1 MKIDDVGIDEH
12 TTQGLGA
19 REVVMSALDWITVE
33 GFKSIKSIEELEL
46 RPINVLIGANGAGKS
61 NFLEVFSFLKAI
73 RLGGLQD
80 YVMKA
85 RGADR
90 ILHFGSKT
98 TQYLSIGI
106 SFEKEKREYN
116 IVLAPD
122 DADGMFPSKERLKPT
137 SEGVRTS
144 VKQEQITADSYSTDY
159 GISGWGGEAGIYNSR
174 NRSSAIPYV
183 REHLSHWRLYHFHD
197 TSASSLIKKHVAV
210 DDNRYLRH
218 DGSNLAAFLYYLH
231 EKHGRSYDMIRRT
244 VRLVAPFFDDFFLEP
259 LALNE
264 DTIRLEWRHRGSDDY
279 FDVSSLSDG
288 SLRFIAL
295 ATLLLQP
302 TELRP
307 SVILLDEPELG
318 LHPAAITIIASLIK
332 QVSTETQI
340 IVATQSPIFLDHF
353 EPEDVLV
360 TERVEGATQFARLEG
375 EKLKI
380 WLEDY
385 SLGQLWEKNELGGRP
400 APEFTDREST

>member
-1 MKIDDVGIDEH
+1 
-12 TTQGLGA
+12 
-19 REVVMSALDWITVE
+19 MSTLDWITVK

-46 RPINVLIGANGAGKS
+46 RPINVLIGSNGAGKS
-61 NFLEVFSFLKAI
+61 NFMEVFSLLNTM
-73 RLGGLQD
+73 RLGGLRD
-80 YVMKA
+80 YVM
-85 RGADR
+85 RSGGADR

-98 TQYLSIGI
+98 TQQLSIEIG
-106 SFEKEKREYN
+106 FENGKRKYN
-116 IVLAPD
+116 IDLAPN
-122 DADGMFPSKERLKPT
+122 DADGMFPSNEN
-137 SEGVRTS
+137 VYTS
-144 VKQEQITADSYSTDY
+144 VKQETIPDDAVSTLYALLGRDS
-159 GISGWGGEAGIYNSR
+159 EAGISNTKQKSR
-174 NRSSAIPYV
+174 AISYV
-183 REHLSHWRLYHFHD
+183 REHLFHWRLYQFHD
-197 TSASSLIKKHVAV
+197 TSSSSPIKKTVPLN
-210 DDNRYLRH
+210 DNRYLRH
-218 DGSNLAAFLYYLH
+218 DGSNLAAFLYYLR

-264 DTIRLEWRHRGSDDY
+264 DTIRLEWRHQGSDDY

-288 SLRFIAL
+288 TLRFIAL

-318 LHPAAITIIASLIK
+318 LHPAAIAILSFLIK
-332 QVSTETQI
+332 QASVETQI
-340 IVATQSPIFLDHF
+340 VVATQSSLLLDNF
-353 EPEDVLV
+353 NPEDVLV
-360 TERVEGATQFARLEG
+360 AERVEGATQFTRLEG

>member
-1 MKIDDVGIDEH
+1 
-12 TTQGLGA
+12 
-19 REVVMSALDWITVE
+19 MSTLDWITIE
-33 GFKSIKSIEELEL
+33 GFKSIKSVEELEL
-46 RPINVLIGANGAGKS
+46 RPINVLIGANGSGKS
-61 NFLEVFSFLKAI
+61 NFIGVFSFLNAI
-73 RLGGLQD
+73 RLGGLRE
-80 YVMKA
+80 YVM
-85 RGADR
+85 RSGGADK

-116 IVLAPD
+116 IVLTSD

-159 GISGWGGEAGIYNSR
+159 GISGWGGEAGIYNSK

-231 EKHGRSYDMIRRT
+231 EKHGRSYEMIRHT
-244 VRLVAPFFDDFFLEP
+244 VQLVAPFFDDFFLEP
-259 LALNE
+259 RALNE
-264 DTIRLEWRHRGSDDY
+264 DSIRLQWRHRGSDDY
-279 FDVSSLSDG
+279 FDAASLSDG

-302 TELRP
+302 KELRP

-318 LHPAAITIIASLIK
+318 LHPAAIAILASLIK
-332 QVSTETQI
+332 QVSTETQV
-340 IVATQSPIFLDHF
+340 IVGTQSPIFLDHF
-353 EPEDVLV
+353 EPDDVLV
-360 TERVEGATQFARLEG
+360 TERAEGSTQFTRLE
-375 EKLKI
+375 EAKLKI

-400 APEFTDREST
+400 YAP